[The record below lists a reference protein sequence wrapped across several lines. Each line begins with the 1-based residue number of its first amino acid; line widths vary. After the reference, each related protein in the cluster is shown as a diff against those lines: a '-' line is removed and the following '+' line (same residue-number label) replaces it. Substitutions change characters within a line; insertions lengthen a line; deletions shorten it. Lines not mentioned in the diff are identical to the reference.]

1 MRQKRKQLLDRKN
14 FYFKIMKTLQQKI
27 NNIKEREREK
37 KRR

>member
-1 MRQKRKQLLDRKN
+1 MRQKGKQLFDRKN